1 MAKPQRKGEDA
12 TTWGRVSAYDDW
24 VQSLGVPIHQGYHV
38 EDLKTVTVGWWEG
51 RRSNAAFLKLAGQE
65 GVSEVRVTEVP
76 PGESTAPWKIAVDE
90 LVYALDGR
98 GITTVWGE
106 GKTKKVFE
114 WQKHSLFLI
123 PRNHYVQMSNT
134 QGGKPARLLHYNS
147 LPLAMTLIPDAEFF
161 FGNSHF
167 DADIMY
173 GEESSGF
180 YSEAKL
186 VGQPGDSER
195 RSFWRGNF
203 FPDMR
208 AWDKLIPF
216 KGRGAG
222 GHVVWVRFPRTPL
235 WNHMSVFPARTY
247 KKAHRHGPG
256 TLVMIVAGEGYSFMW
271 PEGKEKV
278 HIPWHEGSCFVPPNR
293 WFHQHFNLGGAP
305 ARYLAF
311 HAPKGAASNSERIED
326 RARDQIDYAEED
338 AIIRKTFE
346 GELGKRGLASV
357 MPEQAYKDKTY
368 EWAYSEE
375 E

>member
-1 MAKPQRKGEDA
+1 MGKAARREEAA
-12 TTWGRVSAYDDW
+12 TTWGRTSAYAQW
-24 VQSLGVPIHQGYHV
+24 VESLGVPVHEGYYV
-38 EDLKTVTVGWWEG
+38 EDLKTVPVGWWEE
-51 RRSNAAFLKLAGQE
+51 RRCNTAFLKLAGQE
-65 GVSEVRVTEVP
+65 GVSEVRITEIP
-76 PGESTAPWKIAVDE
+76 PGESTTPWRMAVDE

-98 GITTVWGE
+98 GLTTVWGE
-106 GKTKKVFE
+106 GKAKKVFE

-123 PRNHYVQMSNT
+123 PRNHHAQIANT
-134 QGGKPARLLHYNS
+134 QGEKPARLLHYNS

-161 FGNSHF
+161 FKNFNF
-167 DADIMY
+167 DPDVMY
-173 GEESSGF
+173 GEAGGGF

-186 VGQPGDSER
+186 VRQAGDSER
-195 RSFWRGNF
+195 RSFWHGNF

-222 GHVVWVRFPRTPL
+222 GHVVWVRFPRSPL
-235 WNHMSVFPARTY
+235 WNHMSVFPSKTY

-256 TLVMIVAGEGYSFMW
+256 TLVVIVAGEGYSFMW

-278 HIPWHEGSCFVPPNR
+278 HIPWREESCFVPPNR

-311 HAPKGAASNSERIED
+311 HAPKGAASTSERIED

-338 AIIRKTFE
+338 PIVRETFE
-346 GELGKRGLASV
+346 GELEKRGLASV
-357 MPEQAYKDKTY
+357 MPDEAYRDKTY
-368 EWAYSEE
+368 EWAYTGEE
-375 E
+375 